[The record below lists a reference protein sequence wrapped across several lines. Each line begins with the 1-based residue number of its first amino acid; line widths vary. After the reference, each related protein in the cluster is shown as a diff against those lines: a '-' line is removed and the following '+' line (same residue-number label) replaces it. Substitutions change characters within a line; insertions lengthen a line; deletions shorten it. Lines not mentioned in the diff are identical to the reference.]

1 MAGTPQHARAVPLR
15 DAQVSGSEGQGQTF
29 SQLAPLMSADHASS
43 TVRPG
48 SLDPK
53 LMTGPWPSSEE
64 ESAMTMLTRKD
75 VIAVLGPVDDDLI
88 LEIIGTGATQTELA
102 EAYTWL
108 RSDEALMNEGRPLP
122 SGRVGALV
130 DILQTSEETEERE
143 IG

>member
-1 MAGTPQHARAVPLR
+1 
-15 DAQVSGSEGQGQTF
+15 
-29 SQLAPLMSADHASS
+29 
-43 TVRPG
+43 
-48 SLDPK
+48 
-53 LMTGPWPSSEE
+53 
-64 ESAMTMLTRKD
+64 MTMLTRKE

-88 LEIIGTGATQTELA
+88 VEIVGTGATRAELA

-130 DILQTSEETEERE
+130 EILQTSEETEERE

>member
-1 MAGTPQHARAVPLR
+1 
-15 DAQVSGSEGQGQTF
+15 
-29 SQLAPLMSADHASS
+29 
-43 TVRPG
+43 
-48 SLDPK
+48 
-53 LMTGPWPSSEE
+53 
-64 ESAMTMLTRKD
+64 MTMLTRKD